1 MSKLGTELKK
11 KPYLPPIRLID
22 EAGFLELKS
31 QLCDQCITHTE
42 NIMHL
47 PSGRLGLHLMTD
59 AEVKLLGEQV
69 NYDEL
74 LQMLRIEKG
83 KAADTMI
90 TQINTHSN
98 PLIEHDLNT
107 IKQLLSVLDTDFYQ
121 RYSFNA
127 LQNLILEDRRI
138 RIINWVS

>member
-1 MSKLGTELKK
+1 LINEESLEE
-11 KPYLPPIRLID
+11 IREQICS
-22 EAGFLELKS
+22 E
-31 QLCDQCITHTE
+31 CISHCE

-74 LQMLRIEKG
+74 LELLRIEKG

-90 TQINTHSN
+90 TQINTHYN
-98 PLIEHDLNT
+98 PLLEHDLNT
-107 IKQLLSVLDTDFYQ
+107 LK
-121 RYSFNA
+121 
-127 LQNLILEDRRI
+127 
-138 RIINWVS
+138 